1 MDDSDLFY
9 AQLTKDLRALLT
21 GERDLIANAANTS
34 ALLFQRLEDVNWV
47 GFYFLRGGELV
58 VGPFQG
64 QPACVRIAPGKGVCG
79 TAVVQKQ
86 TVIVPDV
93 HAFPGHIACD
103 ANSRS
108 EVVVP
113 MLVQDQV
120 AGVLDIDSPSVGRFD
135 SRDGHWLQQIV
146 ATFLE
151 LTDVELLW

>member
-1 MDDSDLFY
+1 MDNSDSFY
-9 AQLTKDLRALLT
+9 TQLIQDLRALLT

-47 GFYFLRGGELV
+47 GFYFQRGGELV

-64 QPACVRIAPGKGVCG
+64 QPACVRIGPGKGVCG

-86 TVIVPDV
+86 TIVVPDV
-93 HAFPGHIACD
+93 YAFPGHIACD
-103 ANSRS
+103 ADSRS

-113 MLVQDQV
+113 MLVRGRV
-120 AGVLDIDSPSVGRFD
+120 VGVLDIDSPSVGRFET
-135 SRDGHWLQQIV
+135 RDGHWLQQIV

-151 LTDVELLW
+151 LTDVELIW